1 MSNLRIANR
10 YASALLALTNEQK
23 KSESIAEELLT
34 VKNAIDDSRELQRV
48 LSSPI
53 IKKDKKKAIVKEIFK
68 KKAGDLVL
76 LYLNAIIDKGREA
89 FLHEILQQYFSLR
102 DAEMGI
108 VRVDVKTSVDFSPK
122 QEKELQKQLEVMT
135 KKKVEAVFS
144 IDKSLKGGF
153 VARVGDTVLDGSV
166 IRQLQLLKR
175 KLKEGSLNN

>member
-23 KSESIAEELLT
+23 KSASIAEELLT

-53 IKKDKKKAIVKEIFK
+53 IKKDKKKAIVKEIFQ

-102 DAEMGI
+102 DVEMGI

-166 IRQLQLLKR
+166 VRQLQLLKR